1 MNKRNGIVAFH
12 GNLMLRS
19 NLDVYAMYEI
29 PETIVNTVDITLK
42 NEFKELVSDT
52 LSDLEIFGGFEV
64 STIPFSTEATHNYKF
79 LEQDLAEDTKIFGLY
94 LMKRQ
99 AEELKKQIGET
110 SQDRFFLTI
119 PLRNNHVSLD
129 FKDGLKTAITDFSN
143 RVMATIGTD
152 VTFDED
158 WYERFEELN
167 HEIYQTLLPLNGYMP
182 TQDQTIF
189 VNNNHYLRGMSV
201 DRKLEIIQVENN
213 IDNFG
218 SAGVSFEN
226 YGILTL
232 SDGAQTTYLAIL
244 PIAIPPSNL
253 SYNHFIERRRLLGFD
268 TEVQTKAIFA
278 KKNGFNSMQQRA
290 NRAKQKH
297 KKTNEDI
304 AMRNGIVRDEIGQ
317 AEALSED
324 LVKKSNRGETI
335 ISYLQSMFV
344 YDDDYDRL
352 QEKIKIVMR
361 NFKKANIEL
370 ARAKDDQIYL
380 FYKHRLTEPLFEN
393 ERRYLQTTTMAGFAE
408 SLFFTGQKVGSD
420 VGLYMGRVDSRY
432 DRWSGGYKEA
442 LQNSRNL
449 VYYNLLQANKLD
461 VEGKISFDGLVK
473 VTGQMGMGKSFFVK
487 QMFVMNSILKTK
499 LLYFDPKAEVRK
511 QFMKVLH
518 EYESQ
523 GIYPEICDYIKQINF
538 VTVDARNSENHGVL
552 DPLVFLTGQEAKNL
566 IISMIGEFYDLK
578 QNEQFEKELLQMIEK
593 YLVLREN
600 GEKVGTKNIMEALT
614 KSDTD
619 RVRITAELLLEKM
632 SNSTLSL
639 CFSDGQNK
647 AISMSKRIS
656 IIEVTGLELPTSET
670 SITENQRQ
678 SLVALYA
685 LGQFCYKFGSES
697 KKESI
702 TFIDEAW
709 FFNITDVGREI
720 IMKIRRTGRSFNNF
734 LVFVSQS
741 HKDSNS
747 ELDDTGFGT
756 LFSFSSPTETD
767 LILDTH
773 DIVKS
778 EETRK
783 WVSSMS
789 MGQCLFTDPFGRTE
803 RITIDGIVSEINPL
817 CDTIETELV
826 AV

>member
-79 LEQDLAEDTKIFGLY
+79 LEQDLAEDTKPVGLY

-143 RVMATIGTD
+143 RVVATLGSDI
-152 VTFDED
+152 TFDED
-158 WYERFEELN
+158 WYERFEALN

-189 VNNNHYLRGMSV
+189 VNTVQYSRGMSV
-201 DRKLEIIQVENN
+201 DKELEVIQVENN

-335 ISYLQSMFV
+335 ISYLQSLFV

-473 VTGQMGMGKSFFVK
+473 VTGQMGMGKSFFIK
-487 QMFVMNSILKTK
+487 QTFVMNSILKTK

-619 RVRITAELLLEKM
+619 RVRITAELLLEKI

-639 CFSDGQNK
+639 CFSNGQNE

-756 LFSFSSPTETD
+756 LFSFNSPTETD

-773 DIVKS
+773 GIVKS

>member
-79 LEQDLAEDTKIFGLY
+79 LEQDLAEDTKPFGLY

-143 RVMATIGTD
+143 RVMATIGSD

-167 HEIYQTLLPLNGYMP
+167 HEIYQTLLPLNGYML
-182 TQDQTIF
+182 TKDQTIF
-189 VNNNHYLRGMSV
+189 VNTVQYSRGMSV
-201 DRKLEIIQVENN
+201 DKELEVIQVENN

-361 NFKKANIEL
+361 NFKKIGIEL
-370 ARAKDDQIYL
+370 ARAKDDQVYL

-487 QMFVMNSILKTK
+487 QTFVMNSILKTK

-538 VTVDARNSENHGVL
+538 VTIDAKNSENHGVL

-639 CFSDGQNK
+639 CFSDGQNE

-756 LFSFSSPTETD
+756 LFSFNSPTETD

-773 DIVKS
+773 GIVKS

>member
-79 LEQDLAEDTKIFGLY
+79 LEQDLAEDTKPVGLY

-143 RVMATIGTD
+143 RVMATIGSD

-182 TQDQTIF
+182 KQDQTIF

-201 DRKLEIIQVENN
+201 DRELEIIQIENN

-487 QMFVMNSILKTK
+487 QTFVMNSILKTK

-538 VTVDARNSENHGVL
+538 VTIDARNSENHGVL

-614 KSDTD
+614 KSETD

-639 CFSDGQNK
+639 CFSNGQNK

-709 FFNITDVGREI
+709 FFNITDVGKEI

-756 LFSFSSPTETD
+756 LFSFNSPTETD

-773 DIVKS
+773 GIVKS

>member
-79 LEQDLAEDTKIFGLY
+79 LEQDLAEDTKPVGLY

-143 RVMATIGTD
+143 RVMATIGSD

-182 TQDQTIF
+182 KQDQTIF

-201 DRKLEIIQVENN
+201 DRELEIIQVENN

-487 QMFVMNSILKTK
+487 QTFVMNSILKTK

-538 VTVDARNSENHGVL
+538 VTIDARNSENHGVL

-614 KSDTD
+614 KSETD

-709 FFNITDVGREI
+709 FFNITDVGKEI

-756 LFSFSSPTETD
+756 LFSFNSPTETD

-773 DIVKS
+773 GIVKS

>member
-79 LEQDLAEDTKIFGLY
+79 LEQDLAEDTKPVGLY

-143 RVMATIGTD
+143 RVMATIGSD

-182 TQDQTIF
+182 KQDQTIF

-201 DRKLEIIQVENN
+201 DRELEIIQIENN

-511 QFMKVLH
+511 QFMKVLR

-538 VTVDARNSENHGVL
+538 VTIDARNSENHGVL

-614 KSDTD
+614 KSETD

-639 CFSDGQNK
+639 CFSNGQNK

-709 FFNITDVGREI
+709 FFNITDVGKEI

-756 LFSFSSPTETD
+756 LFSFNSPTETD

-773 DIVKS
+773 GIVKS

>member
-42 NEFKELVSDT
+42 NEFKDLVSDT

-64 STIPFSTEATHNYKF
+64 STIPFSTEATHNYTF
-79 LEQDLAEDTKIFGLY
+79 LEQDLAEDTKPFGLY

-143 RVMATIGTD
+143 RVMATIGSD

-201 DRKLEIIQVENN
+201 DRELEIIQVENN

-370 ARAKDDQIYL
+370 ARAKDDQVYL

-538 VTVDARNSENHGVL
+538 VTIDARNSENHGVL

-600 GEKVGTKNIMEALT
+600 GEKVGTKNIIEALI
-614 KSDTD
+614 KSETD

-639 CFSDGQNK
+639 CFSDGQNE

-709 FFNITDVGREI
+709 FFNITDVGKEI

-756 LFSFSSPTETD
+756 LFSFNSPTETD

-773 DIVKS
+773 GIVKS
-778 EETRK
+778 KETRT

>member
-79 LEQDLAEDTKIFGLY
+79 LEQDLAEDTKLFGLY

-143 RVMATIGTD
+143 RVMATIGSD

-167 HEIYQTLLPLNGYMP
+167 HEIYQTLLPLNGYIP

-201 DRKLEIIQVENN
+201 DRELEIIQIENN

-268 TEVQTKAIFA
+268 IEVQTKAIFA

-538 VTVDARNSENHGVL
+538 VTIDARNSENHGVL

-614 KSDTD
+614 KSETD

-639 CFSDGQNK
+639 CFSNGQNK

-756 LFSFSSPTETD
+756 LFSFNSPTETD

-773 DIVKS
+773 GIVKS

>member
-79 LEQDLAEDTKIFGLY
+79 LEQDLAEDTKPVGLY

-143 RVMATIGTD
+143 RVMATIGSD

-201 DRKLEIIQVENN
+201 DRELEIIQVENN

-538 VTVDARNSENHGVL
+538 VTIDARNSENHGVL

-614 KSDTD
+614 KSETD

-639 CFSDGQNK
+639 CFSNGQNK

-756 LFSFSSPTETD
+756 LFSFNSPTETD

-773 DIVKS
+773 GIVKS

>member
-79 LEQDLAEDTKIFGLY
+79 LEQDLAEDTKPVGLY

-99 AEELKKQIGET
+99 AEELKKQIGEV

-143 RVMATIGTD
+143 RVMATIGSD

-182 TQDQTIF
+182 KQDQTIF
-189 VNNNHYLRGMSV
+189 VNTVQYLRGMSV
-201 DRKLEIIQVENN
+201 DKELEVIQVENN

-538 VTVDARNSENHGVL
+538 VTIDARNSENHGVL

-614 KSDTD
+614 KSETD

-639 CFSDGQNK
+639 CFSNGQNK

-756 LFSFSSPTETD
+756 LFSFNSPTETD

-773 DIVKS
+773 GIVKS

>member
-79 LEQDLAEDTKIFGLY
+79 LEQDLAEDTKPVGLY

-143 RVMATIGTD
+143 RVMATIGSD

-158 WYERFEELN
+158 WYERFEALN

-182 TQDQTIF
+182 KQDQTIF

-201 DRKLEIIQVENN
+201 DRELEIIQIENN

-487 QMFVMNSILKTK
+487 QTFVMNSILKTK

-538 VTVDARNSENHGVL
+538 VTIDARNSENHGVL

-614 KSDTD
+614 KSETD

-639 CFSDGQNK
+639 CFSNGQNK

-756 LFSFSSPTETD
+756 LFSFNSPTETD

-773 DIVKS
+773 GIVKS

>member
-79 LEQDLAEDTKIFGLY
+79 LEQDLAEDTKPVGLY

-143 RVMATIGTD
+143 RVMATIGSD
-152 VTFDED
+152 ITFDED

-167 HEIYQTLLPLNGYMP
+167 YEIYQTLLPLNGYMP
-182 TQDQTIF
+182 KQDQTIF
-189 VNNNHYLRGMSV
+189 VNTVQYSRGMSV
-201 DRKLEIIQVENN
+201 DKELEVIQVENN

-218 SAGVSFEN
+218 NAGVSFEN

-487 QMFVMNSILKTK
+487 QTFVMNSILKTK

-538 VTVDARNSENHGVL
+538 VTIDARNSENHGVL

-614 KSDTD
+614 KSETD

-639 CFSDGQNK
+639 CFSDGQNE

-756 LFSFSSPTETD
+756 LFSFNSPTETD

-773 DIVKS
+773 GIVKS

>member
-79 LEQDLAEDTKIFGLY
+79 LEQDLAEDTKPVGLY

-143 RVMATIGTD
+143 RVMATIGSD

-182 TQDQTIF
+182 KQDQTIF

-201 DRKLEIIQVENN
+201 DRELEIIQIENN

-268 TEVQTKAIFA
+268 TEVQTKVIFA

-442 LQNSRNL
+442 LENSRNL

-538 VTVDARNSENHGVL
+538 VTIDARNSENHGVL

-619 RVRITAELLLEKM
+619 RVRITAELLLEKI

-639 CFSDGQNK
+639 CFSNGQNE

-756 LFSFSSPTETD
+756 LFSFNSPTETD

-773 DIVKS
+773 GIVKS

>member
-79 LEQDLAEDTKIFGLY
+79 LEQDLAEDTKPVGLY

-143 RVMATIGTD
+143 RVMATIGSD

-182 TQDQTIF
+182 KQDQTIF

-201 DRKLEIIQVENN
+201 DRELEIIQIENN

-518 EYESQ
+518 DYESQ

-538 VTVDARNSENHGVL
+538 VTIDARNSENHGVL

-614 KSDTD
+614 KSETD

-756 LFSFSSPTETD
+756 LFSFNSPTETD

-773 DIVKS
+773 GIVKS

>member
-79 LEQDLAEDTKIFGLY
+79 LEQDLAEDTKPVGLY

-143 RVMATIGTD
+143 RVMATIGSD

-201 DRKLEIIQVENN
+201 DRELEVIQVENN

-335 ISYLQSMFV
+335 ISYLQSIFV
-344 YDDDYDRL
+344 YDVDYDRL

-487 QMFVMNSILKTK
+487 QTFVMNSILKTK

-538 VTVDARNSENHGVL
+538 VTIDARNSENHGVL

-600 GEKVGTKNIMEALT
+600 GEKVGTKNIIEALI
-614 KSDTD
+614 KSETD

-756 LFSFSSPTETD
+756 LFSFNSPTETD

-773 DIVKS
+773 GIVKS

>member
-1 MNKRNGIVAFH
+1 LNKRNGIVAFH

-79 LEQDLAEDTKIFGLY
+79 LEQDLAEDTKPFGLY

-143 RVMATIGTD
+143 RVMATIGSD

-167 HEIYQTLLPLNGYMP
+167 HEIYQTLLPLNGYML
-182 TQDQTIF
+182 TKDQTIF
-189 VNNNHYLRGMSV
+189 VNTVQYSRGMSV
-201 DRKLEIIQVENN
+201 DKELEVIQVENN

-361 NFKKANIEL
+361 NFKKIGIEL
-370 ARAKDDQIYL
+370 ARAKDDQVYL

-487 QMFVMNSILKTK
+487 QTFVMNSILKTK

-538 VTVDARNSENHGVL
+538 VTIDAKNSENHGVL

-639 CFSDGQNK
+639 CFSDGQNE

-756 LFSFSSPTETD
+756 LFSFNSPTETD

-773 DIVKS
+773 GIVKS

>member
-1 MNKRNGIVAFH
+1 LNKRNGIVAFH

-42 NEFKELVSDT
+42 NEFKDLVADT

-79 LEQDLAEDTKIFGLY
+79 LEQDLAEDTRPFGLY

-99 AEELKKQIGET
+99 AEELKKQIGEV
-110 SQDRFFLTI
+110 SEDRFFLTI

-143 RVMATIGTD
+143 RVVATLGSDI
-152 VTFDED
+152 TFDED

-167 HEIYQTLLPLNGYMP
+167 YEIYQTLLPLNGYMP

-189 VNNNHYLRGMSV
+189 VNTVQYSRGMSV
-201 DRKLEIIQVENN
+201 DKELEVIQVENN

-268 TEVQTKAIFA
+268 TEVQTKAVFA

-335 ISYLQSMFV
+335 ISYLQSLFV

-487 QMFVMNSILKTK
+487 QTFVMNSILKTK

-538 VTVDARNSENHGVL
+538 VTIDARNSENHGVL

-614 KSDTD
+614 KSETD

-756 LFSFSSPTETD
+756 LFSFNSPTETD

-773 DIVKS
+773 GIVKS

>member
-143 RVMATIGTD
+143 RVMATIGSD

-182 TQDQTIF
+182 KQDQTIF

-201 DRKLEIIQVENN
+201 DRELEIIQIENN

-511 QFMKVLH
+511 QFMKILH
-518 EYESQ
+518 DYESQ

-538 VTVDARNSENHGVL
+538 VTIDARNSENHGVL

-614 KSDTD
+614 KSETD

-639 CFSDGQNK
+639 CFSNGQNK

-747 ELDDTGFGT
+747 EIDDTGFGT
-756 LFSFSSPTETD
+756 LFSFNSPTETD

-773 DIVKS
+773 GIVKS

>member
-79 LEQDLAEDTKIFGLY
+79 LEQDLAEDTKLFGLY

-143 RVMATIGTD
+143 RVMATIGSD

-201 DRKLEIIQVENN
+201 DRELEIIQIENN

-335 ISYLQSMFV
+335 ISYLQSLFV
-344 YDDDYDRL
+344 YDDEYDRL

-487 QMFVMNSILKTK
+487 QTFVMNSILKTK

-538 VTVDARNSENHGVL
+538 VTIDARNSENHGVL

-614 KSDTD
+614 KSETD

-709 FFNITDVGREI
+709 FFNITDVGKEI

-756 LFSFSSPTETD
+756 LFSFNSPTETD

-773 DIVKS
+773 GIVKS

>member
-79 LEQDLAEDTKIFGLY
+79 LEQDLAEDTKLFGLY

-143 RVMATIGTD
+143 RVMATIGSD

-182 TQDQTIF
+182 KQDQTIF

-201 DRKLEIIQVENN
+201 DRELEIIQIENN

-335 ISYLQSMFV
+335 ISYLQSIFV

-538 VTVDARNSENHGVL
+538 VTIDARNSDNHGVL

-614 KSDTD
+614 KSETD

-639 CFSDGQNK
+639 CFSNGQNK

-756 LFSFSSPTETD
+756 LFSFNSPTETD

-773 DIVKS
+773 GIVKS

>member
-79 LEQDLAEDTKIFGLY
+79 LEQDLAEDTKPFGLY

-143 RVMATIGTD
+143 RVMATIGSD

-167 HEIYQTLLPLNGYMP
+167 HEIYQTLLPLNGYML
-182 TQDQTIF
+182 TKDQTIF
-189 VNNNHYLRGMSV
+189 VNTVQYSRGMSV
-201 DRKLEIIQVENN
+201 DKELEVIQVENN

-487 QMFVMNSILKTK
+487 QTFVMNSILKTK

-538 VTVDARNSENHGVL
+538 VTIDARNSENHGVL

-614 KSDTD
+614 KSETD

-639 CFSDGQNK
+639 CFSNGQNK

-709 FFNITDVGREI
+709 FFNITDVG
-720 IMKIRRTGRSFNNF
+720 
-734 LVFVSQS
+734 
-741 HKDSNS
+741 
-747 ELDDTGFGT
+747 
-756 LFSFSSPTETD
+756 
-767 LILDTH
+767 
-773 DIVKS
+773 
-778 EETRK
+778 
-783 WVSSMS
+783 
-789 MGQCLFTDPFGRTE
+789 
-803 RITIDGIVSEINPL
+803 
-817 CDTIETELV
+817 
-826 AV
+826 

>member
-143 RVMATIGTD
+143 RVMATIGSD

-182 TQDQTIF
+182 KQDQTIF

-201 DRKLEIIQVENN
+201 DRELEIIQIENN

-361 NFKKANIEL
+361 NFKKIGIEL
-370 ARAKDDQIYL
+370 ARAKDDQVYL

-518 EYESQ
+518 DYESQ

-756 LFSFSSPTETD
+756 LFSFNSPTETD

-773 DIVKS
+773 GIVKS

>member
-79 LEQDLAEDTKIFGLY
+79 LEQDLAEDTKPVGLY

-143 RVMATIGTD
+143 RVMATIGSD

-158 WYERFEELN
+158 WYERFEALN
-167 HEIYQTLLPLNGYMP
+167 YEIYQTLLPLNGYMP
-182 TQDQTIF
+182 KQDQTIF

-201 DRKLEIIQVENN
+201 DRELEIIQIENN

-538 VTVDARNSENHGVL
+538 VTIDARNSENHGVL

-614 KSDTD
+614 KSETD

-639 CFSDGQNK
+639 CFSNGQNK

-756 LFSFSSPTETD
+756 LFSFNSPTETD

-773 DIVKS
+773 GIVKS

>member
-79 LEQDLAEDTKIFGLY
+79 LEQDLAEDTKPFGLY

-158 WYERFEELN
+158 WYKRFEELN
-167 HEIYQTLLPLNGYMP
+167 HEIYQTLLPLSGYML
-182 TQDQTIF
+182 TKDQTIF
-189 VNNNHYLRGMSV
+189 VNTVQYSRGMSV
-201 DRKLEIIQVENN
+201 DKELEVIQVENN

-518 EYESQ
+518 DYESQ

-614 KSDTD
+614 KSETD

-756 LFSFSSPTETD
+756 LFSFNSPTETD

-773 DIVKS
+773 GIVKS

>member
-79 LEQDLAEDTKIFGLY
+79 LEQDLAEDTKPVGLY

-143 RVMATIGTD
+143 RVMATIGSD

-182 TQDQTIF
+182 KQDQTIF

-201 DRKLEIIQVENN
+201 DRELEIIQVENN

-487 QMFVMNSILKTK
+487 QTFVMNSILKTK

-538 VTVDARNSENHGVL
+538 VTIDARNSENHGVL

-614 KSDTD
+614 KSETD
-619 RVRITAELLLEKM
+619 RVRITAELLLEKI

-639 CFSDGQNK
+639 CFSNGQNK

-756 LFSFSSPTETD
+756 LFSFNSPTETD

-773 DIVKS
+773 GIVKS

>member
-79 LEQDLAEDTKIFGLY
+79 LEQDLAEDTKPVGLY

-143 RVMATIGTD
+143 RVVATLGSDI
-152 VTFDED
+152 TFDED

-167 HEIYQTLLPLNGYMP
+167 YEIYQTLLPLNGNMP

-189 VNNNHYLRGMSV
+189 VNTVQYSRGMSV
-201 DRKLEIIQVENN
+201 DKELEVIQVENN

-335 ISYLQSMFV
+335 ISYLQSMFI

-538 VTVDARNSENHGVL
+538 VTIDARNSENHGVL

-614 KSDTD
+614 KSETD

-756 LFSFSSPTETD
+756 LFSFNSPTETD

-773 DIVKS
+773 GIVKS

-817 CDTIETELV
+817 YDTIETELV

>member
-79 LEQDLAEDTKIFGLY
+79 LEQDLAEDTKLFGLY

-143 RVMATIGTD
+143 RVMATIGSD

-182 TQDQTIF
+182 KQDQTIF

-201 DRKLEIIQVENN
+201 DRELEIIQIENN

-639 CFSDGQNK
+639 CFSNGQNE

-756 LFSFSSPTETD
+756 LFSFNSPTETD

-773 DIVKS
+773 GIVKS

>member
-79 LEQDLAEDTKIFGLY
+79 LEQDLAEDTKPVGLY

-143 RVMATIGTD
+143 RVMATIGSD

-182 TQDQTIF
+182 KQDQTIF

-201 DRKLEIIQVENN
+201 DRELEIIQIENN

-335 ISYLQSMFV
+335 ISYLQSLFV

-538 VTVDARNSENHGVL
+538 VTIDARNSENHGVL

-619 RVRITAELLLEKM
+619 RVRITAELLLEKI

-639 CFSDGQNK
+639 CFSNGQNE

-756 LFSFSSPTETD
+756 LFSFNSPTETD

-773 DIVKS
+773 GIVKS

>member
-79 LEQDLAEDTKIFGLY
+79 LEQDLAEDTKLFGLY

-143 RVMATIGTD
+143 RVVATIGSD
-152 VTFDED
+152 ITFDED
-158 WYERFEELN
+158 WYERFEALN
-167 HEIYQTLLPLNGYMP
+167 YEIYQTLLPLNGYMP

-189 VNNNHYLRGMSV
+189 VNTVQYSRGMSV
-201 DRKLEIIQVENN
+201 DKELEVIQVENN

-538 VTVDARNSENHGVL
+538 VTIDARNSENHGVL

-614 KSDTD
+614 KSETD

-639 CFSDGQNK
+639 CFSNGQNK

-756 LFSFSSPTETD
+756 LFSFNSPTETD

-773 DIVKS
+773 GIVKS

>member
-42 NEFKELVSDT
+42 NEFKELVADT

-79 LEQDLAEDTKIFGLY
+79 LEQDLAEDTKPVGLY

-143 RVMATIGTD
+143 RVMATIGSD

-182 TQDQTIF
+182 KQDQTIF

-201 DRKLEIIQVENN
+201 DKELEIIQIENN

-268 TEVQTKAIFA
+268 TEVQTKVIFA

-335 ISYLQSMFV
+335 ISYLQSIFV

-518 EYESQ
+518 DYESQ

-538 VTVDARNSENHGVL
+538 VTIDARNSENHGVL

-619 RVRITAELLLEKM
+619 RVRITAELLLEKI

-639 CFSDGQNK
+639 CFSNGQNE

-756 LFSFSSPTETD
+756 LFSFNSPTETD

-773 DIVKS
+773 GIVKS

>member
-64 STIPFSTEATHNYKF
+64 STIPFSTEATHNYTF
-79 LEQDLAEDTKIFGLY
+79 LEQDLAEDTKPFGLY

-129 FKDGLKTAITDFSN
+129 FRDGLKTAITDFSN
-143 RVMATIGTD
+143 RVMATIGSD

-182 TQDQTIF
+182 KQDQTIF

-201 DRKLEIIQVENN
+201 DRELEIIQIENN

-538 VTVDARNSENHGVL
+538 VTIDARNSENHGVL

-614 KSDTD
+614 KSETD

-639 CFSDGQNK
+639 CFSNGQNK

-756 LFSFSSPTETD
+756 LFSFNSPTETD

-773 DIVKS
+773 GIVKS

>member
-79 LEQDLAEDTKIFGLY
+79 LEQDLAEDTKPFGLY

-143 RVMATIGTD
+143 RVMATIGSD

-182 TQDQTIF
+182 KQDQTIF

-201 DRKLEIIQVENN
+201 DRELEIIQIENN

-518 EYESQ
+518 DYESQ

-538 VTVDARNSENHGVL
+538 VTIDARNSENHGVL

-639 CFSDGQNK
+639 CFSDGQNE

-756 LFSFSSPTETD
+756 LFSFNSPTETD

-773 DIVKS
+773 GIVKS

>member
-79 LEQDLAEDTKIFGLY
+79 LEQDLAEDTKPVGLY

-143 RVMATIGTD
+143 RVMATIGSD

-182 TQDQTIF
+182 KQDQTIF

-201 DRKLEIIQVENN
+201 DRELEIIQIENN

-487 QMFVMNSILKTK
+487 QTFVMNSILKTK

-538 VTVDARNSENHGVL
+538 VTIDARNSENHGVL

-614 KSDTD
+614 KSETD

-639 CFSDGQNK
+639 CFSNGQNK

-747 ELDDTGFGT
+747 EIDDTGFGT
-756 LFSFSSPTETD
+756 LFSFNSPTETD

-773 DIVKS
+773 GIVKS

>member
-79 LEQDLAEDTKIFGLY
+79 LEQDLAEDTKPVGLY

-167 HEIYQTLLPLNGYMP
+167 HEIYQTLLPLNGYML
-182 TQDQTIF
+182 TKDQTIF
-189 VNNNHYLRGMSV
+189 VNTVQYSRGMSV
-201 DRKLEIIQVENN
+201 DKELEVIQVENN

-361 NFKKANIEL
+361 NFKKIGIEL
-370 ARAKDDQIYL
+370 ARAKDDQVYL

-487 QMFVMNSILKTK
+487 QTFVMNSILKTK

-538 VTVDARNSENHGVL
+538 VTIDAKNSENHGVL

-614 KSDTD
+614 KSETD

-756 LFSFSSPTETD
+756 LFSFNSPTETD

-773 DIVKS
+773 GIVKS

>member
-79 LEQDLAEDTKIFGLY
+79 LEQDLAEDTKPVGLY

-143 RVMATIGTD
+143 RVMATIGSD

-182 TQDQTIF
+182 KQDQTIF

-201 DRKLEIIQVENN
+201 DRELEIIQVENN

-538 VTVDARNSENHGVL
+538 VTIDARNSENHGVL

-614 KSDTD
+614 KSETD

-756 LFSFSSPTETD
+756 LFSFNSPTETD

-773 DIVKS
+773 GIVKS

>member
-64 STIPFSTEATHNYKF
+64 STIPFSTEATHNYTF
-79 LEQDLAEDTKIFGLY
+79 LEQDLAEDTKPFGLY

-143 RVMATIGTD
+143 RVMATIGSD

-167 HEIYQTLLPLNGYMP
+167 HEIYQTLLPLNGYML
-182 TQDQTIF
+182 TKDQTIF
-189 VNNNHYLRGMSV
+189 VNTVQYSRGMSV
-201 DRKLEIIQVENN
+201 DKELEVIQVENN

-361 NFKKANIEL
+361 NFKKIGIEL
-370 ARAKDDQIYL
+370 ARAKDDQVYL

-487 QMFVMNSILKTK
+487 QTFVMNSILKTK

-538 VTVDARNSENHGVL
+538 VTIDARNSENHGVL

-614 KSDTD
+614 KSETD

-709 FFNITDVGREI
+709 FFNITDVGKEI

-756 LFSFSSPTETD
+756 LFSFNSPTETD

-773 DIVKS
+773 GIVKS

>member
-79 LEQDLAEDTKIFGLY
+79 LEQDLAEDTKPVGLY

-143 RVMATIGTD
+143 RVMATIGSD

-182 TQDQTIF
+182 KQDQTIF

-201 DRKLEIIQVENN
+201 DRELEIIQVENN

-268 TEVQTKAIFA
+268 TEVQTKVIFA

-335 ISYLQSMFV
+335 ISYLQSLFV

-538 VTVDARNSENHGVL
+538 VTIDARNSENHGVL

-614 KSDTD
+614 KSETD

-639 CFSDGQNK
+639 CFSNGQNE

-756 LFSFSSPTETD
+756 LFSFNSPTETD

-773 DIVKS
+773 GIVKS

>member
-79 LEQDLAEDTKIFGLY
+79 LEQDLAEDTKPVGLY

-143 RVMATIGTD
+143 RVMATIGSD

-182 TQDQTIF
+182 KQDQTIF

-201 DRKLEIIQVENN
+201 DRELEIIQIENN

-244 PIAIPPSNL
+244 LIAIPPSNL

-344 YDDDYDRL
+344 YDDEYDRL

-518 EYESQ
+518 DYESQ

-756 LFSFSSPTETD
+756 LFSFNSPTETD

-773 DIVKS
+773 GIVKS

>member
-79 LEQDLAEDTKIFGLY
+79 LEQDLAEDTKPVGLY

-143 RVMATIGTD
+143 RVMATIGSD

-201 DRKLEIIQVENN
+201 DRELEIIQIENN

-518 EYESQ
+518 DYESQ

-538 VTVDARNSENHGVL
+538 VTIDARNSENHGVL

-619 RVRITAELLLEKM
+619 RVRITAELLLEKI

-639 CFSDGQNK
+639 CFSNGQNE

-756 LFSFSSPTETD
+756 LFSFNSPTETD

-773 DIVKS
+773 GIVKS

>member
-79 LEQDLAEDTKIFGLY
+79 LEQDLAEDTKPFGLY

-143 RVMATIGTD
+143 RVMATIGSD

-182 TQDQTIF
+182 KQDQTIF

-201 DRKLEIIQVENN
+201 DRELEIIQVENN

-335 ISYLQSMFV
+335 ISYLQSLFV

-487 QMFVMNSILKTK
+487 QTFVMNSILKTK

-538 VTVDARNSENHGVL
+538 VTIDARNSDNHGVL

-614 KSDTD
+614 KSETD

-639 CFSDGQNK
+639 CFSNGQNK

-756 LFSFSSPTETD
+756 LFSFNSPTETD

-773 DIVKS
+773 GIVKS

>member
-64 STIPFSTEATHNYKF
+64 STIPFSTEATHNYTF
-79 LEQDLAEDTKIFGLY
+79 LEQDLAEDTKPFGLY

-143 RVMATIGTD
+143 RVMATIGSD

-167 HEIYQTLLPLNGYMP
+167 HEIYQTLLPLNGYML
-182 TQDQTIF
+182 TKDQTIF
-189 VNNNHYLRGMSV
+189 VNTVQYSRGMSV
-201 DRKLEIIQVENN
+201 DKELEVIQVENN

-538 VTVDARNSENHGVL
+538 VTIDARNSENHGVL

-614 KSDTD
+614 KSETD
-619 RVRITAELLLEKM
+619 RVRITAELLLEKI

-639 CFSDGQNK
+639 CFSNGQNK

-756 LFSFSSPTETD
+756 LFSFNSPTETD

-773 DIVKS
+773 GIVKS